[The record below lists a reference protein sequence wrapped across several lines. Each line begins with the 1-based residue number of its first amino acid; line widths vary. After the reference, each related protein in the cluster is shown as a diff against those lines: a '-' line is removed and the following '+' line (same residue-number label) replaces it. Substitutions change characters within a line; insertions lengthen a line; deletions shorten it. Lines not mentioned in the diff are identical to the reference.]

1 VDKNVGERF
10 SVRPIGG
17 LPACVLWSSSQVGG
31 LHVWIWE
38 AMAAILVAESAMFRV
53 AGGPMRR
60 PADAI
65 CFRFALWRLRRL
77 SI

>member
-17 LPACVLWSSSQVGG
+17 LPACFLLASSQVGG
-31 LHVWIWE
+31 LHVLIWGD
-38 AMAAILVAESAMFRV
+38 MA
-53 AGGPMRR
+53 AGGPIRH

-65 CFRFALWRLRRL
+65 CFRFAL
-77 SI
+77 